1 MGGPLLLTLL
11 LLLPLLLCL
20 AAFAAPP
27 GHSLAELQPSGA
39 TWSWEGDSV
48 LLDANF
54 ESGGILSSLRW
65 TFNGSVVV
73 VNGSEVAERYR
84 GRARLEANGSLW
96 LERVALGD
104 SGVYRLHAALGPA
117 EDDGSPASAQGA
129 VELIVYQIDDP
140 HGRANKSR
148 ASVQGISARKGSVSN
163 TVGAIGDVTAAGI
176 SSGLSAG
183 AIAGI
188 VVGIVVLSVL
198 LSLIGYGCSE

>member
-1 MGGPLLLTLL
+1 MGGPLLLT

-27 GHSLAELQPSGA
+27 GHSLDELQPSGA
-39 TWSWEGDSV
+39 IWSWEGDSV

-96 LERVALGD
+96 LQRVALGD
-104 SGVYRLHAALGPA
+104 SGVYRLHA

-140 HGRANKSR
+140 HGSVNKSR
-148 ASVQGISARKGSVSN
+148 ASVRGISPRKGSVSN

-198 LSLIGYGCSE
+198 LSLIGYGCSDKSG